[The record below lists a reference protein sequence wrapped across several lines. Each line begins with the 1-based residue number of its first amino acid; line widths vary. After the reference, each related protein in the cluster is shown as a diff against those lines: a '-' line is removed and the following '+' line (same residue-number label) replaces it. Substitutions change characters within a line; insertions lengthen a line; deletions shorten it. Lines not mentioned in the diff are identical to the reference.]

1 MSAKTAKLT
10 GLEAL
15 AAGADNV
22 VLGEEATPLP
32 GMEQLEQAQEVVSAD
47 GALVVSEKC
56 VDMAAGL
63 VNKFFPCLQY
73 GPETR
78 AEGAAVLA
86 PLFLKYGAGD
96 SWLFAYIEK
105 WKEEIAAGMFFGGLI
120 AASYQIV
127 KAENA
132 EKDKERKAG
141 DNVTVLKNGDDASG
155 D

>member
-22 VLGEEATPLP
+22 VLGEEATPLL

-47 GALVVSEKC
+47 GALVVSAKC
-56 VDMAAGL
+56 VDMAAGA
-63 VNKFFPCLQY
+63 VSAIFPCLQY

-78 AEGAAVLA
+78 AQGTEVLA

-96 SWLFAYIEK
+96 SWLFAYVEK

-120 AASYQIV
+120 VASYKIV
-127 KAENA
+127 KADKA
-132 EKDKERKAG
+132 EKAKEQQAG
-141 DNVTVLKNGDDASG
+141 DNVTVFKTGDDASG